1 MIHQRHIYW
10 RPDMKQANSAAKLG
24 MQFAN
29 VHILF
34 TNPNSLYHY
43 LQVVNELKMIF
54 PQANDDTDIGIGKI
68 FKADEVQ
75 FCEVKGMG
83 IVTWFGEILVQDYLD
98 FEQHSEGKWQYYW

>member
-1 MIHQRHIYW
+1 MIHKRYIYW
-10 RPDMKQANSAAKLG
+10 RPDMKRTNSG

-43 LQVVNELKMIF
+43 LEVVNELKLIL

-68 FKADEVQ
+68 FQAEEVTP
-75 FCEVKGMG
+75 E
-83 IVTWFGEILVQDYLD
+83 
-98 FEQHSEGKWQYYW
+98 